1 MFASL
6 QNKQK
11 LPGLHFLLQVLTNA
25 ESAHTE
31 QSFAKPVKNIYCTVQ
46 RKENYKFPSA
56 PFSSISSWQPSK
68 VLDITFQVGIF

>member
-11 LPGLHFLLQVLTNA
+11 FPGLHFLLNVLTNA

-31 QSFAKPVKNIYCTVQ
+31 QSFAKPVKNIYFTVQ
-46 RKENYKFPSA
+46 REEIIGSLQHLSPLYHHDSQVKF
-56 PFSSISSWQPSK
+56 
-68 VLDITFQVGIF
+68 

>member
-1 MFASL
+1 MESIFLATGSKCYPVLSTIRTMVFASL

-11 LPGLHFLLQVLTNA
+11 SPGLHFLLKVLTNA

-46 RKENYKFPSA
+46 REK
-56 PFSSISSWQPSK
+56 I
-68 VLDITFQVGIF
+68 